1 MHYFYYLLDPIR
13 VLINYLLWLTPRVF
27 LIVIVILCFSHWSIL
42 GYRGKVLGEMRKKK
56 TIAGRQIWHI
66 TTTTLHVHVAKYK
79 TLFSE
84 HERGV
89 FAHKIGYIF
98 RGLFLICFWRTL
110 VSFLFSSFIASGWV
124 GNAEHSYS
132 LLSDADTLLSDK
144 SVMPDDYKP
153 TYTTEEGMIQEVFG
167 DKALAAI
174 EPSALQ
180 KIDFAINYLA
190 VYELFLLTIA
200 GYFFLISLW
209 NSFLKNTGRFFVTVT
224 ILLHLTGALL
234 ATYVHLWSNTVI

>member
-27 LIVIVILCFSHWSIL
+27 LIVIVILSISHWSIL
-42 GYRGKVLGEMRKKK
+42 GYRGKVLWDMRKKK

-110 VSFLFSSFIASGWV
+110 VSYLFSSFVASGWV
-124 GNAEHSYS
+124 NNVDHSY
-132 LLSDADTLLSDK
+132 TLMTD
-144 SVMPDDYKP
+144 VEFVITDDYKGALP
-153 TYTTEEGMIQEVFG
+153 SEKSLIQEVFG
-167 DKALAAI
+167 DKALVAI
-174 EPSALQ
+174 EPSTIQ

-190 VYELFLLTIA
+190 LYELALLVIA

-234 ATYVHLWSNTVI
+234 ATYVHLWSNTIT